1 MDWLLAA
8 SLALAV
14 LVFLVGVDI
23 RVGGVT
29 VRSHSAARVLAAAA
43 ALALVRW
50 RFGIAS
56 YPKWIMRIA
65 MLVAICGSVESWFR
79 FLLASD
85 RRRRFVRLCR
95 APAR

>member
-1 MDWLLAA
+1 MPPDRAILLPAPSFAALLDWLLAA

-14 LVFLVGVDI
+14 LVFLVGVDV
-23 RVGGVT
+23 RLGGVT

-56 YPKWIMRIA
+56 YPH
-65 MLVAICGSVESWFR
+65 GSC
-79 FLLASD
+79 AS
-85 RRRRFVRLCR
+85 RC
-95 APAR
+95 